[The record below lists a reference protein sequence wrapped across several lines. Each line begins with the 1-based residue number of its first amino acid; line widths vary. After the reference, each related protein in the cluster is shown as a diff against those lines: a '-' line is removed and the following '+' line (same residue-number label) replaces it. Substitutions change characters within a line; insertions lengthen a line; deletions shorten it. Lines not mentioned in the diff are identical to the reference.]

1 MKGNGYMIKN
11 SKTVL
16 KCNNCDPSYELGEI
30 NSRWKN
36 RGKLAEY
43 CKNFVG
49 IQIYSVAPED
59 YNEKLNQLICPFCS
73 NNLVD
78 TGLPIDDFHLIGKV
92 TDYNRQVLDLMME
105 LHEKDLIEY
114 QLKLNQFKRQQEQHE
129 AIKEQERES
138 NRPHCPTCGSINIK
152 KITGTERAASV
163 IGLGI
168 FSKKINKSYKCEHC
182 GYTW

>member
-1 MKGNGYMIKN
+1 MNIT
-11 SKTVL
+11 KTVL
-16 KCNNCDPSYELGEI
+16 KCSNCDPNHELDI
-30 NSRWKN
+30 LNPRWKSI
-36 RGKLAEY
+36 GKQIEFY
-43 CKNFVG
+43 KGFVG
-49 IQIYSVAPED
+49 IYKTEKFPTD
-59 YNEKLNQLICPFCS
+59 YNEKLEELICPFC
-73 NNLVD
+73 NNKLID
-78 TGLPIDDFHLIGKV
+78 TGLSVEDFHLIGKV

-114 QLKLNQFKRQQEQHE
+114 QLKLNQFKLQQEQHE